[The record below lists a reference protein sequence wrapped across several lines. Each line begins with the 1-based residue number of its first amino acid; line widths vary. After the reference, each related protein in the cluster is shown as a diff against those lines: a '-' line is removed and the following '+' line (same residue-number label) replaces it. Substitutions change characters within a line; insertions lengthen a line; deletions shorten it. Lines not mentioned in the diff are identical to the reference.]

1 MLVMEIPIFALL
13 LQGIPEQI
21 AVATLAFAIAKLPFK
36 VKDLVLIGIVLA
48 VTAYLIRLTKVSF
61 GVHIIALI
69 ILLFIFLVWLEKGN
83 IYLSL
88 IASLLSFLALAIF
101 EFACLSL
108 LMPIFNITPEML
120 ATDSVVRIAIAEP
133 QVLLLFAT
141 AFVVKRFSKK

>member
-1 MLVMEIPIFALL
+1 MEIPIFALL